1 MDDEA
6 ARLVDTL
13 LRSGAAWKATAL
25 QQSMSIATIV
35 LSAAMAFGCDLED
48 PRKPGTHLPLC
59 HCRPWRRSV
68 RLLRKRRVKSDFLLA
83 KRSVFALW

>member
-25 QQSMSIATIV
+25 QQSMSRANMV
-35 LSAAMAFGCDLED
+35 LSAAMA
-48 PRKPGTHLPLC
+48 
-59 HCRPWRRSV
+59 
-68 RLLRKRRVKSDFLLA
+68 A
-83 KRSVFALW
+83 KRSAGEVRGRKDKPTRQVVF

>member
-35 LSAAMAFGCDLED
+35 LAAAIFRLRSGRSQKNQGLLLFAGTPDCLRAASRS
-48 PRKPGTHLPLC
+48 RKID
-59 HCRPWRRSV
+59 RR
-68 RLLRKRRVKSDFLLA
+68 
-83 KRSVFALW
+83 FAQEAQG

>member
-25 QQSMSIATIV
+25 QQSMSIATKV
-35 LSAAMAFGCDLED
+35 LAAMAKLGGEV
-48 PRKPGTHLPLC
+48 RGE
-59 HCRPWRRSV
+59 RREANDS
-68 RLLRKRRVKSDFLLA
+68 
-83 KRSVFALW
+83 

>member
-25 QQSMSIATIV
+25 QQSMSRANMV
-35 LSAAMAFGCDLED
+35 LSAAMA
-48 PRKPGTHLPLC
+48 
-59 HCRPWRRSV
+59 
-68 RLLRKRRVKSDFLLA
+68 A
-83 KRSVFALW
+83 KRSAGEVRGRKEKLTSAVCKNFEVKGAR

>member
-35 LSAAMAFGCDLED
+35 LAAAMASES
-48 PRKPGTHLPLC
+48 H
-59 HCRPWRRSV
+59 SSVV
-68 RLLRKRRVKSDFLLA
+68 RLEGSEEKPTTSEEIDRDTRNGNSPGALHVLRSPPAFVLSA
-83 KRSVFALW
+83 

>member
-35 LSAAMAFGCDLED
+35 LLTIFSEA
-48 PRKPGTHLPLC
+48 R
-59 HCRPWRRSV
+59 W
-68 RLLRKRRVKSDFLLA
+68 
-83 KRSVFALW
+83 

>member
-1 MDDEA
+1 MQPASSRQARRPTGLWSVSGCANSAGVMLGKKRTEMDDEA

-35 LSAAMAFGCDLED
+35 LSAAMA
-48 PRKPGTHLPLC
+48 
-59 HCRPWRRSV
+59 
-68 RLLRKRRVKSDFLLA
+68 A
-83 KRSVFALW
+83 FAARC

>member
-35 LSAAMAFGCDLED
+35 LAAAIFRL
-48 PRKPGTHLPLC
+48 
-59 HCRPWRRSV
+59 RSG
-68 RLLRKRRVKSDFLLA
+68 RSQKNQGLL
-83 KRSVFALW
+83 FAG

>member
-25 QQSMSIATIV
+25 QQSISIATIV
-35 LSAAMAFGCDLED
+35 LAAAIFRL
-48 PRKPGTHLPLC
+48 
-59 HCRPWRRSV
+59 RSGRSQKNQGLLLYLRGSTSSRV
-68 RLLRKRRVKSDFLLA
+68 PVGLLRKRRVKSDFIHA